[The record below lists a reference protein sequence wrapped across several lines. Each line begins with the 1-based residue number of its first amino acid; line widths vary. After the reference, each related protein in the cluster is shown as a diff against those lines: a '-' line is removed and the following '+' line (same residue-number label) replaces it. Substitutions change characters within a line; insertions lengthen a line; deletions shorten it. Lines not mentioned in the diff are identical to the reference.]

1 MPRKFTTQEADK
13 VQALG
18 KDLPQLKR
26 KGTAAYARALAFWE
40 RFKGEDFRVLTAT
53 QIGNRAFRIRK
64 GDTRD
69 QSSVP
74 SAAQVAKNVAH
85 AAQHRLGAQAV
96 RQEAARQQRELVRKA
111 CAEQG
116 VIARS
121 AEWMK
126 CHVIQ
131 QILTLGTLLSDASV
145 YFHVFAC
152 SLVNAQ
158 DEASGWITK
167 NVDPAWKWVNED
179 GELENIGAA
188 RYNGMVHTRVHL
200 ITGDNDVDWRVCL
213 FRV

>member
-1 MPRKFTTQEADK
+1 MPRKFTKEEADK

-18 KDLPQLKR
+18 KNLHELNR

-40 RFKGEDFRVLTAT
+40 RFKGEDFRGLTAT
-53 QIGNRAFRIRK
+53 QIGHRAANIRK
-64 GDTRD
+64 GYTRD

-74 SAAQVAKNVAH
+74 SAPQVAKNVAH
-85 AAQHRLGAQAV
+85 TAQQRLANQ
-96 RQEAARQQRELVRKA
+96 AARRKA

-116 VIARS
+116 VAVRS

-152 SLVNAQ
+152 SLGNAQ
-158 DEASGWITK
+158 DEASGWNRTESRI
-167 NVDPAWKWVNED
+167 V
-179 GELENIGAA
+179 
-188 RYNGMVHTRVHL
+188 
-200 ITGDNDVDWRVCL
+200 
-213 FRV
+213 